1 MRRGKGTSPT
11 PEDGNERHW
20 ALRSLQRLGN
30 ELGSFRGIFTLAG
43 PFAVIVGFLVALL
56 FPELRQMGLSILAL
70 GAIAVLSL
78 ALAWLL
84 RPHNRVARR
93 RQRYGMTATVSVL
106 AVVGIVSLVN
116 LLAVNNNVLVDVTA
130 SRQYSLAPQTL
141 NVLTERVQGQIE
153 ATAFIVEDQ
162 DPLEAVTT
170 DRMEEYLREFARQ
183 SGGSFSYRVVDP
195 ERFPDIA
202 NRSGVTQWPIVVFEE
217 VGTGKR
223 QSVPA
228 TANPEQDFLTAL
240 LVVSGLSQK
249 TIYILDGYS
258 PWEPSNLDAD
268 ARHGFGFASRG
279 LTGDGYAVRTLNLVQ
294 NPSVPDDAAAVV
306 VAGPARD
313 LGATDAAALNE
324 YLEGGGRMLAL
335 LEPDPPRTWRDL
347 IARWGIDVLDG
358 YVIDLAS
365 HVAGTPATPLVGQGS
380 YIATDVAPQM
390 DLTFY
395 PGLAPLWVIRPP
407 EEMPS
412 VLELK
417 PLAVVSDRS
426 FATEDPET
434 PVPLAAD
441 VLGPF
446 MVGLVVRA
454 QGPVDQPTPSGAA
467 RPTTTLAVFG
477 DTDFASNP
485 NFLSFSNGDLF
496 LNVMNYV
503 TGDEALISVRPKP
516 VVFREMAMTPREF
529 NFVRYTGWFLLPL
542 LVTIAGFIAWW
553 RRR

>member
-1 MRRGKGTSPT
+1 MRQPSTSTSKGEAGCWRSWSPT
-11 PEDGNERHW
+11 R
-20 ALRSLQRLGN
+20 RS
-30 ELGSFRGIFTLAG
+30 
-43 PFAVIVGFLVALL
+43 
-56 FPELRQMGLSILAL
+56 
-70 GAIAVLSL
+70 
-78 ALAWLL
+78 
-84 RPHNRVARR
+84 
-93 RQRYGMTATVSVL
+93 
-106 AVVGIVSLVN
+106 
-116 LLAVNNNVLVDVTA
+116 
-130 SRQYSLAPQTL
+130 
-141 NVLTERVQGQIE
+141 
-153 ATAFIVEDQ
+153 
-162 DPLEAVTT
+162 
-170 DRMEEYLREFARQ
+170 
-183 SGGSFSYRVVDP
+183 
-195 ERFPDIA
+195 
-202 NRSGVTQWPIVVFEE
+202 
-217 VGTGKR
+217 
-223 QSVPA
+223 
-228 TANPEQDFLTAL
+228 
-240 LVVSGLSQK
+240 
-249 TIYILDGYS
+249 
-258 PWEPSNLDAD
+258 
-268 ARHGFGFASRG
+268 
-279 LTGDGYAVRTLNLVQ
+279 
-294 NPSVPDDAAAVV
+294 
-306 VAGPARD
+306 
-313 LGATDAAALNE
+313 
-324 YLEGGGRMLAL
+324 
-335 LEPDPPRTWRDL
+335 TWRDL

-454 QGPVDQPTPSGAA
+454 QGPVDQPAPSGAA

>member
-11 PEDGNERHW
+11 PEDGSERHW

-56 FPELRQMGLSILAL
+56 FPELRQLGLSILAL
-70 GAIAVLSL
+70 GAIALFSL

-93 RQRYGMTATVSVL
+93 RQRYGLTATVSIL

-162 DPLEAVTT
+162 YPLEAVTT

-202 NRSGVTQWPIVVFEE
+202 SRSGVTQWPIVVFEE
-217 VGTGKR
+217 VATGKR

-249 TIYILDGYS
+249 TIYILEGYS

-279 LTGDGYAVRTLNLVQ
+279 LAGDGYAVRTLNLVQ
-294 NPSVPDDAAAVV
+294 DPSVPDDAAAVV

-313 LGATDAAALNE
+313 SGSDRCGSPQRVPRKGRPDAGAPGARLAAHVARPHRTLGNRRS
-324 YLEGGGRMLAL
+324 GRVRDRSG
-335 LEPDPPRTWRDL
+335 EPCGRNTGNPPRGAGQLHRDRRSP
-347 IARWGIDVLDG
+347 ADG
-358 YVIDLAS
+358 SHLLLLAS
-365 HVAGTPATPLVGQGS
+365 
-380 YIATDVAPQM
+380 
-390 DLTFY
+390 
-395 PGLAPLWVIRPP
+395 
-407 EEMPS
+407 
-412 VLELK
+412 
-417 PLAVVSDRS
+417 
-426 FATEDPET
+426 
-434 PVPLAAD
+434 
-441 VLGPF
+441 
-446 MVGLVVRA
+446 
-454 QGPVDQPTPSGAA
+454 
-467 RPTTTLAVFG
+467 
-477 DTDFASNP
+477 
-485 NFLSFSNGDLF
+485 
-496 LNVMNYV
+496 
-503 TGDEALISVRPKP
+503 
-516 VVFREMAMTPREF
+516 PR
-529 NFVRYTGWFLLPL
+529 YG
-542 LVTIAGFIAWW
+542 
-553 RRR
+553 